1 MGRLLFWRNE
11 EKGGYLGHEGR
22 PAGDGLVFMCRLAE
36 ALKAE
41 KEGERIRR

>member
-1 MGRLLFWRNE
+1 MEKRAVILDMKAALL
-11 EKGGYLGHEGR
+11 EK
-22 PAGDGLVFMCRLAE
+22 AFVFMCRLAE